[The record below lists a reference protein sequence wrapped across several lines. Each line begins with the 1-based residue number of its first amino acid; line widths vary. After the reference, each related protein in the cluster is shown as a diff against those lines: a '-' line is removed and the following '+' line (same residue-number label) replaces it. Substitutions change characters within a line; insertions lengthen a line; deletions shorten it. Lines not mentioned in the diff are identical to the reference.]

1 MRRVILL
8 FRSPFRLTPPPN
20 PLPDG
25 EEGLVSSSGFL
36 ETSRLETSANSP
48 SPSGRGLGGGVNRKG
63 EAHVTRLRTALILI
77 ILSLLNTRPAAA
89 QAAPPPDTP
98 QGRFRPTTALVGQ
111 LLNYELTFDH
121 DPALEVVFPDSL
133 ADFAPFEYVGQTY
146 DPTRTRAG
154 RSRDR
159 AVYRLRTF
167 ALDAV
172 QTLALP
178 VLVLRGPADTLR
190 LRPAPARL
198 RLRRTVPPV
207 PARRAARPPVL
218 ESDDRLPAI
227 APAFNYPFW
236 LAGLAGLLLLG
247 AGAATLFRARLRRR
261 YAAYKRRKNHTYF
274 LAQFARHVERFTL
287 SQSATNVERAVT
299 LWKNYLASLE
309 TSALSSFTTREMVAF
324 FDDDDDVRRALQTTD
339 RVVYGTLTSDDAD
352 DVELA
357 FERLRG
363 FAERR
368 YLLNYEL

>member
-1 MRRVILL
+1 MRKVFLLL
-8 FRSPFRLTPPPN
+8 FGLIAGLIFGPPP
-20 PLPDG
+20 P
-25 EEGLVSSSGFL
+25 
-36 ETSRLETSANSP
+36 T
-48 SPSGRGLGGGVNRKG
+48 
-63 EAHVTRLRTALILI
+63 
-77 ILSLLNTRPAAA
+77 AA
-89 QAAPPPDTP
+89 QVPPPARATAPRPDAP

-111 LLNYELTFDH
+111 LLDYELIFDH

-133 ADFAPFEYVGQTY
+133 ADFAPFEYVGKTY

-167 ALDAV
+167 ALDSV
-172 QTLALP
+172 QILALP
-178 VLVLRGPADTLR
+178 VRVLRGPDTLR

-207 PARRAARPPVL
+207 PASPTAEPPVL
-218 ESDDRLPAI
+218 ESDDRRPAI
-227 APAFNYPFW
+227 APDFNYPFW

-247 AGAATLFRARLRRR
+247 TGAATLFRRRLRRR

-324 FDDDDDVRRALQTTD
+324 FDNDNDVRLALQTTD
-339 RVVYGTLTSDDAD
+339 RVVYGTLLSEDAD
-352 DVELA
+352 DVERA
-357 FERLRG
+357 FERLRS

-368 YLLNYEL
+368 YLGS